1 MARAV
6 LLDVVALLLACCAV
20 CAGSSPTLL
29 RLTQSAVARVTAYS
43 ELPDATSHPAAA
55 AHPLFKHG
63 ELTDPSD
70 IGPRAALQMR
80 RGSRWLTE
88 YNELLDTDDASP
100 SRLLLRQA
108 QPTARRLTEYIELT
122 NTTEL
127 PVLRAIDASCG
138 RLVVIWCAVKKAGE
152 GASVSDSYLKVSDA
166 LELRQGSWGDRMG
179 VEKERPCL

>member
-6 LLDVVALLLACCAV
+6 LLDVLALLLACCAA

-29 RLTQSAVARVTAYS
+29 RLTQTAAVRMTGYS
-43 ELPDATSHPAAA
+43 ELPDTTSHPAAA
-55 AHPLFKHG
+55 AHPLSEHV

-70 IGPRAALQMR
+70 VGPRAQLLRQTR

-100 SRLLLRQA
+100 GRLLLRQA

-152 GASVSDSYLKVSDA
+152 GASVSDSYLKVSNRA
-166 LELRQGSWGDRMG
+166 RAETGQLG
-179 VEKERPCL
+179 

>member
-6 LLDVVALLLACCAV
+6 LLDVLALLLACCAV

-29 RLTQSAVARVTAYS
+29 RLVQTAPVRLTGYS
-43 ELPDATSHPAAA
+43 ELPDTTSHPAAA
-55 AHPLFKHG
+55 ARSLSGHG

-70 IGPRAALQMR
+70 IGPRAELLRQMR

-88 YNELLDTDDASP
+88 YSELLDTHGASP
-100 SRLLLRQA
+100 GRLLLRQA
-108 QPTARRLTEYIELT
+108 QPAARRLAEYIELT

-152 GASVSDSYLKVSDA
+152 GASVSDSYLKVSYRA
-166 LELRQGSWGDRMG
+166 RAETGQLG
-179 VEKERPCL
+179 